1 MSPRAGLDRA
11 VVVEA
16 AAILADEEG
25 FEDLSLARLAERLGV
40 RKPSLYNHVAGL
52 EGIRR
57 ELVLMGLRELG
68 RALSSAAAGVKGEAA
83 VFALAGAYR
92 AFVKEHPGLY
102 GATVRSYRL
111 YAPGD
116 LDLAAAE
123 GDALQT
129 VLNVLAS
136 CGVRDEEAVHAA
148 RGLRAVAHGFA
159 TLEAAGGFGM
169 PADVDDSFDRLV
181 RAFVAGLRRGKAGG
195 GR

>member
-11 VVVEA
+11 AVVEVA
-16 AAILADEEG
+16 ATLADEEG
-25 FEDLSLARLAERLGV
+25 FEELSLARLAERLGV

-57 ELVLMGLRELG
+57 ELVLLGLRELG
-68 RALSSAAAGVKGEAA
+68 RALSDAVEGEEGEAA
-83 VFALAGAYR
+83 IFSLAAAYR

-116 LDLAAAE
+116 SDLAAAE
-123 GDALQT
+123 GKALEP
-129 VLNVLAS
+129 VLSALAS
-136 CGVRDEEAVHAA
+136 CGVRGEQTVHAA
-148 RGLRAVAHGFA
+148 RGLRAIAHGFA

-169 PADVDDSFDRLV
+169 PVGVDESFDRVL
-181 RAFVAGLRRGKAGG
+181 RAFVAGMPGGKTGRG
-195 GR
+195 R

>member
-16 AAILADEEG
+16 AAVLADEEG

-40 RKPSLYNHVAGL
+40 RKPSLYNHVAGIG
-52 EGIRR
+52 GIRR
-57 ELVLMGLRELG
+57 ELVLKGLREL
-68 RALSSAAAGVKGEAA
+68 RRVLSSASAGEDGEAGI
-83 VFALAGAYR
+83 FALAESYR

-102 GATVRSYRL
+102 TATVMSYRSY
-111 YAPGD
+111 APDDHELG
-116 LDLAAAE
+116 AAE
-123 GDALQT
+123 SEALQT
-129 VLNVLAS
+129 VLSVLAS
-136 CGVRDEEAVHAA
+136 CGIRDEGAVHAA

-169 PADVDDSFDRLV
+169 PADVDESFHRLV
-181 RAFVAGLRRGKAGG
+181 RAFVAGLRSEEADK